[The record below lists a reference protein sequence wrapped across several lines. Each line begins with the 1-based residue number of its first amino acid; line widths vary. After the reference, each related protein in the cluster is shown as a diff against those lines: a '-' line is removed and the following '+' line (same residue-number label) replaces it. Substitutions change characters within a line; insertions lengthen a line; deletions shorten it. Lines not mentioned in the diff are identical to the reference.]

1 MRYNDTVSQS
11 GEYLRLAIP
20 LLTRHAM
27 AANPVNYAVWYEY
40 VAGRN
45 DVLVQEI
52 ENLLKQ
58 NAKLNETQL
67 AALYQKH
74 VSEFDA
80 EGMKKLSLEMRQLIV
95 SIADMATHSGAEA
108 QKFSHALTDRV
119 QRFNSGEMSVE
130 ALRDVI
136 SGLLADTTA
145 MRDSITAIQGQL
157 LESKSKAEKLGHELK
172 RVREEVVTDMLTGLL
187 NRKGFSQAL
196 DSETVRVSESRNLSL
211 LMIDIDHFKQVNDTY
226 GHLLGD
232 KVIRF
237 VGMTVKDRI
246 KGKDIA
252 ARYGGEELAVLLPET
267 SLAGARSVAE
277 EIRRAVATARI
288 QRLDNGQ
295 AIGAITVSL
304 GVAQYRP
311 GETHEALIARA
322 DAALYRSKESGRNR
336 VSVEGD

>member
-11 GEYLRLAIP
+11 GEFLRLAIP
-20 LLTRHAM
+20 LLSKHAI

-45 DVLVQEI
+45 AVLVQEI
-52 ENLLKQ
+52 ESLLER
-58 NAKLNETQL
+58 NAKLNEAQL
-67 AALYQKH
+67 EALYQKH
-74 VSEFDA
+74 VSEFDT
-80 EGMKKLSLEMRQLIV
+80 EGMKKLSLEMRQLIA

-108 QKFSHALTDRV
+108 HKFSHALTDRI
-119 QRFNSGEMSVE
+119 QRFNSGAKSVD
-130 ALRDVI
+130 ALREVI
-136 SGLLADTTA
+136 SGLLADTTT

-157 LESKSKAEKLGHELK
+157 MESKSKAEKLGHELK
-172 RVREEVVTDMLTGLL
+172 RVREEAVTDMLSGLL

-196 DSETVRVSESRNLSL
+196 DAETLRARDSRNLCL
-211 LMIDIDHFKQVNDTY
+211 LMIDIDHFKKVNDTY

-267 SLAGARSVAE
+267 SLAGARAVAE
-277 EIRRAVATARI
+277 EIRRAVEAARI
-288 QRLDNGQ
+288 QRLDNRQ
-295 AIGAITVSL
+295 TIGGITVSL
-304 GVAQYRP
+304 GVAQFRP
-311 GETHEALIARA
+311 GETHEVFIARA
-322 DAALYRSKESGRNR
+322 DAALYRSKENGRNR
-336 VSVEGD
+336 VTIEGE

>member
-1 MRYNDTVSQS
+1 
-11 GEYLRLAIP
+11 
-20 LLTRHAM
+20 
-27 AANPVNYAVWYEY
+27 
-40 VAGRN
+40 
-45 DVLVQEI
+45 
-52 ENLLKQ
+52 
-58 NAKLNETQL
+58 
-67 AALYQKH
+67 
-74 VSEFDA
+74 
-80 EGMKKLSLEMRQLIV
+80 
-95 SIADMATHSGAEA
+95 
-108 QKFSHALTDRV
+108 
-119 QRFNSGEMSVE
+119 
-130 ALRDVI
+130 
-136 SGLLADTTA
+136 
-145 MRDSITAIQGQL
+145 
-157 LESKSKAEKLGHELK
+157 
-172 RVREEVVTDMLTGLL
+172 MLTGLL

-211 LMIDIDHFKQVNDTY
+211 LMIDIDHFKKVNDTY

-246 KGKDIA
+246 KGKDLA
-252 ARYGGEELAVLLPET
+252 ACYGGEELAVLLPET

-277 EIRRAVATARI
+277 EIRRAMATARI